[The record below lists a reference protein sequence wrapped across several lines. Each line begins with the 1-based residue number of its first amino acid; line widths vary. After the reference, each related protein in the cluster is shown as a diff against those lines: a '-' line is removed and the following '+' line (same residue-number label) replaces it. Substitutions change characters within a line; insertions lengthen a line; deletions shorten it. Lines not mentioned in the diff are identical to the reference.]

1 MLHCFTLMCSSFI
14 MLRASYSHFLALPN
28 SLCEIL
34 IFHVTLFHLNVLF
47 FHHVESLGRIV
58 EDAVEDVHHARALSS
73 GLRPEFAEKPVQPL
87 GLSKLGT
94 VGVVATNDGSWNKKT
109 DFIFTYL

>member
-1 MLHCFTLMCSSFI
+1 VF
-14 MLRASYSHFLALPN
+14 
-28 SLCEIL
+28 
-34 IFHVTLFHLNVLF
+34 F

-58 EDAVEDVHHARALSS
+58 EDAVEHVHHARALSS
-73 GLRPEFAEKPVQPL
+73 GLRPEFAEKPVQSL

-109 DFIFTYL
+109 DFNFTFFGKNFRKRFYPKFIFSKFIFSKFIFSKFIF

>member
-1 MLHCFTLMCSSFI
+1 
-14 MLRASYSHFLALPN
+14 
-28 SLCEIL
+28 
-34 IFHVTLFHLNVLF
+34 VLF

-94 VGVVATNDGSWNKKT
+94 VGVVATNDGSCNKNQILFLLFCKNNNFQT
-109 DFIFTYL
+109 CSFPKFLVSKFFF